1 VFCAWFLIQFDKSAI
16 RASGLIPDIPHTV
29 IIKILNFQ
37 SVLKDKRSITDDL
50 AGFITAIYTSQ
61 IVYIMYCTIQS
72 MNRDLV
78 GLHVEVGRQ
87 GSYQRYDVSPFFPP
101 PGGKIL
107 GLSESLPIGSL
118 TTFDCC
124 EGA

>member
-1 VFCAWFLIQFDKSAI
+1 M
-16 RASGLIPDIPHTV
+16 GLIPDIPLTV

-78 GLHVEVGRQ
+78 RPSPATR
-87 GSYQRYDVSPFFPP
+87 GSRAT
-101 PGGKIL
+101 GII
-107 GLSESLPIGSL
+107 SEI
-118 TTFDCC
+118 
-124 EGA
+124 